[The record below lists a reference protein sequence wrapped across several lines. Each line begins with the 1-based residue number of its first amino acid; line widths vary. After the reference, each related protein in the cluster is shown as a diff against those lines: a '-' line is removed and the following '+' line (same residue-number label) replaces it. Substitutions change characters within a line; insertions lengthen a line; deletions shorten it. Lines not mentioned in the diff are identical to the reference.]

1 MLDVLL
7 ESRSRKP
14 RRLAGTIASGLLH
27 AALISAAI
35 AVARPTRG
43 GAVTATR
50 RDSTVIYVVPPA
62 VKRSAPQEQRIG
74 RPPTNPRLPNYDRV
88 LEIPI
93 APPVEL
99 RGPVIADTAVCRD
112 CTTGAATGS
121 SITTGVVA
129 AAPIGTGVMDVHD
142 VDRAPRLIGRPI
154 EPRYPATLREAGVQ
168 GRVIVQFVVDTL
180 GRAEVGDL
188 QVIQSPHVLF
198 TESVREALARYRFVP
213 GEAGGRR
220 VPTRVQI
227 PFDFKL
233 R

>member
-7 ESRSRKP
+7 ESRSPKP

-27 AALISAAI
+27 AALVSAAI

-43 GAVTATR
+43 GAVMATH
-50 RDSTVIYVVPPA
+50 RDSKVVYVVPPA

-74 RPPTNPRLPNYDRV
+74 HPPAIPRLPTYDRG
-88 LEIPI
+88 LEIPSD
-93 APPVEL
+93 PPIEF
-99 RGPVIADTAVCRD
+99 RGPVIADTLACRD
-112 CTTGAATGS
+112 CTTGAVTGS
-121 SITTGVVA
+121 SISTGVA
-129 AAPIGTGVMDVHD
+129 SAAPIGTGVMDVHD

-154 EPRYPATLREAGVQ
+154 EPRYPPALRESGVQ
-168 GRVIVQFVVDTL
+168 GSVIVQFVVDTL
-180 GRAEVGDL
+180 GRAEVADL
-188 QVIQSPHVLF
+188 QVIQSPHLLF

-213 GEAGGRR
+213 GEAEGRR

-227 PFDFKL
+227 PFEFKL